1 MRRMLILHV
10 NIHVLPGSLEAFRAA
25 TLENARQSIQEP
37 GIARFDFLQHTDD
50 PNRFSLWE
58 VYRDEEAA
66 AAHKATAHWAKWT
79 ETVAPMM
86 AEPRTR
92 TWYKNV
98 FPGDEAW

>member
-1 MRRMLILHV
+1 MLILQV
-10 NIHVLPGSLEAFRAA
+10 QIHVLPGSIEAFRAA
-25 TLENARQSIQEP
+25 TLENVSHSLQEP
-37 GIARFDFLQHTDD
+37 GIARFDFLQHADD
-50 PNRFSLWE
+50 PNRFCLLE
-58 VYRDEEAA
+58 VYRDDEAA

-92 TWYKNV
+92 TWYKTV

>member
-1 MRRMLILHV
+1 MLILLV
-10 NIHVLPGSLEAFRAA
+10 NIHVLPQSIEEFRAA
-25 TLENARQSIQEP
+25 TLENARQSREEP
-37 GIARFDFLQHTDD
+37 GIARFDFVQDTEDS
-50 PNRFSLWE
+50 NRFSLWE

-92 TWYKNV
+92 TWYKSV
-98 FPGDEAW
+98 YPGDEAW

>member
-1 MRRMLILHV
+1 MLILHV
-10 NIHVLPGSLEAFRAA
+10 SIHVLPGSVEAFRAA
-25 TLENARQSIQEP
+25 TLENARHSLQEP
-37 GIARFDFLQHTDD
+37 GVARFDFLQHAED

-58 VYRDEEAA
+58 VYRDDEAA
-66 AAHKATAHWAKWT
+66 AAHRATAHWAKWT

-92 TWYKNV
+92 VWYKSI